1 MTTPLGGILVTGLY
15 FAFTII
21 LWVGLNP
28 RIRKATGRVASATP
42 AQAAKT
48 AAHNTTTDEVSPDAD
63 TLDALDAG
71 ATAIRQSAA
80 SATTSGEREPVPS
93 ATVAS
98 KPIEVASG
106 RADGRR
112 LAQVAG
118 GREELAGGREEL
130 AGGREELGNG
140 REGVAGG
147 REELGNGRDNA
158 PRLVPVLFLFW
169 VAAAAHAVYTVIDL
183 LHAFPDASVS
193 KAFSLTA
200 LLMMVFVLCLC
211 ARFSLHILLLFFA
224 PLAGMA
230 VLLSAFDQTPA
241 APFSTE
247 PLVYWHLICGLTG
260 ASLCLMSLPLAASA
274 QYLSRQ
280 LRFGA
285 DSEWFLLLPPLASIE
300 KLIINLLVAATA
312 LLLAAVALIIPAVND
327 IGEQHLTH
335 KIFFS
340 VVALAI
346 LTAVLA
352 GRWYSGW
359 RGTRLAI
366 MVYAANASL
375 ILAYFGTKTVLELI
389 LQ

>member
-15 FAFTII
+15 FAFTIV

-28 RIRKATGRVASATP
+28 RTRKASGRAASAIP

-48 AAHNTTTDEVSPDAD
+48 VDHSTTTDEASPGTGALNANTTTIRLSEADATAVD
-63 TLDALDAG
+63 GRESEAG
-71 ATAIRQSAA
+71 ATA
-80 SATTSGEREPVPS
+80 V
-93 ATVAS
+93 
-98 KPIEVASG
+98 
-106 RADGRR
+106 DGRVGAGNGHGGGLR

-118 GREELAGGREEL
+118 GHEEVGGGYEEVGGGREDGL
-130 AGGREELGNG
+130 
-140 REGVAGG
+140 
-147 REELGNGRDNA
+147 
-158 PRLVPVLFLFW
+158 RLVPVLFLFW
-169 VAAAAHAVYTVIDL
+169 VAAAAHAVYTAIDL

-200 LLMMVFVLCLC
+200 LLMMVFVLGLC

-285 DSEWFLLLPPLASIE
+285 DSEWFMLLPPLASIE

-312 LLLAAVALIIPAVND
+312 LLLLAIALIIPAVND

-346 LTAVLA
+346 LTTVLA

-359 RGTRLAI
+359 RGTRLVI

>member
-80 SATTSGEREPVPS
+80 GATTSGEREPVPS

-98 KPIEVASG
+98 KPIEVASE

-118 GREELAGGREEL
+118 GREEL
-130 AGGREELGNG
+130 
-140 REGVAGG
+140 AGG